1 MPAKMLPPGPK
12 GRFLTGHLADLR
24 RDVLALYTRC
34 CMEFGDVSTVR
45 FGMRRVWL
53 LSRPELIE
61 RVLADRS
68 FVKHYALRMNR
79 RLLGDGLLS
88 SEGDLW
94 LRQRRLMQPAFL
106 RERLADYGA
115 VMVRYTDNM
124 LGRWDDGAK
133 LELHSEMRRL
143 TMEITA
149 KTLFGADVEGQGPA
163 VAEALREVME
173 SFMSR
178 LFSVFRFSEYLPT
191 PKNLRA
197 RRAVERL
204 DAILYGLIAKSRAEG
219 GRDSLLS
226 ILLHARDDQD
236 GTGMTDK
243 QLRDEAMTLF
253 LAGHETT
260 ALALTYTL
268 RLLALHPDIQSRL
281 RDEAVS
287 RAGGRELTA
296 DDYPGLPFARNVVLE
311 GMRLFPP
318 AYVIGRQASNPCEL
332 GGYAIPR
339 GGTVLMP
346 QWVMHRH
353 PKYWDEPERF
363 HPDRWQGGLLER
375 IPKGVYFP
383 FGGGPRVCIGNT
395 FAMME
400 ATLVLATIC
409 RRHRLEPVGDMPL
422 SFRPRMTLAPA
433 GPVEV
438 VVRRG

>member
-1 MPAKMLPPGPK
+1 M
-12 GRFLTGHLADLR
+12 
-24 RDVLALYTRC
+24 
-34 CMEFGDVSTVR
+34 STVR

-61 RVLADRS
+61 QVLADRS

-79 RLLGDGLLS
+79 RLLGDGLLT

-106 RERLADYGA
+106 RERLAGYGE
-115 VMVRYTDNM
+115 VMVRYTENM
-124 LGRWDDGAK
+124 LGRWADGRE

-268 RLLALHPDIQSRL
+268 RLLALHPDIQARAARRGRRQGRRPRADRRRL
-281 RDEAVS
+281 PRPALRPERRPRGDAPLPAGLHHRPAGVEAV
-287 RAGGRELTA
+287 RTGR
-296 DDYPGLPFARNVVLE
+296 LPDPARRDGPDAAVGHAPPPEILGRTRTLPPRPLE
-311 GMRLFPP
+311 GRPP
-318 AYVIGRQASNPCEL
+318 RAHPARASTSPSAAGRAS
-332 GGYAIPR
+332 AS
-339 GGTVLMP
+339 
-346 QWVMHRH
+346 
-353 PKYWDEPERF
+353 
-363 HPDRWQGGLLER
+363 
-375 IPKGVYFP
+375 
-383 FGGGPRVCIGNT
+383 
-395 FAMME
+395 
-400 ATLVLATIC
+400 AT
-409 RRHRLEPVGDMPL
+409 RSR
-422 SFRPRMTLAPA
+422 
-433 GPVEV
+433 
-438 VVRRG
+438 

>member
-1 MPAKMLPPGPK
+1 MPSKTLPPGPK
-12 GRFLTGHLADLR
+12 GRFLTGNLGDLR

-34 CMEFGDVSTVR
+34 CMEFGDISTLR

-53 LSRPELIE
+53 LSQPESIE
-61 RVLADRS
+61 RVLGDRT
-68 FVKHYALRMNR
+68 FVKHFALRMNR

-88 SEGDLW
+88 SEGDFW

-106 RERLADYGA
+106 RERLAGYGA
-115 VMVRYTDNM
+115 VMVRYTENM
-124 LGRWDDGAK
+124 LGRWVDGAR
-133 LELHSEMRRL
+133 LDLHAEMRQL

-149 KTLFGADVEGQGPA
+149 KTLFGADVERQGPA
-163 VAEALREVME
+163 VAEALRAVMD

-178 LFSVFRFSEYLPT
+178 LYSVFRFSENLPT

-197 RRAVERL
+197 WRAVERL

-219 GRDSLLS
+219 GDSLLS

-260 ALALTYTL
+260 ALALTFTL
-268 RLLALHPDIQSRL
+268 RMLALHPDLQARL
-281 RDEAVS
+281 RDESLA
-287 RAGGRELTA
+287 RAGDRELTA
-296 DDYPGLPFARNVVLE
+296 DDVPALSFARNVILE

-318 AYVIGRQASNPCEL
+318 AYVIGRQASQACEL
-332 GGYAIPR
+332 GGYSIPR
-339 GGTVLMP
+339 GATILMP

-363 HPDRWQGGLLER
+363 HPDRWKGGLLER

-395 FAMME
+395 FALME
-400 ATLVLATIC
+400 TTLVLATIC
-409 RRHRLEPVGDMPL
+409 RRWHLEPVGDMPL
-422 SFRPRMTLAPA
+422 TFRPRMTLAPD

-438 VVRRG
+438 MTRRV